1 MPYESPKVKHFH
13 VNVNIAKRRNIQA
26 FGFLAVLPLRR
37 GRGSLRKSTCVLPSS
52 GTPLSHS

>member
-1 MPYESPKVKHFH
+1 MPYDSPKVKHFYI
-13 VNVNIAKRRNIQA
+13 NVNLAKLRNIQA

-37 GRGSLRKSTCVLPSS
+37 GRGTLRKSICVLPSS